1 MNIELT
7 KEEAQLLVNIINIA
21 VQSKGLE
28 IAEASVFFTKKI
40 QAAFEEKTNEKK
52 QTTPTI

>member
-7 KEEAQLLVNIINIA
+7 KEEAQMLVNIINIA

-40 QAAFEEKTNEKK
+40 QAAFEEKI
-52 QTTPTI
+52 Q